1 MGYKLYWL
9 DIARGRIGAPIEA
22 TTASWSIELNKTE
35 DLSFTVHKPHL
46 ATIQPYLYTPPTGG
60 ALLTHTGQDGIE
72 YPLIAGPIADWGN
85 ETRNTLEIKAHGV
98 RYFFEHR
105 TIWETLN
112 FQNTTLGE
120 IAWALA
126 VHGMNRP
133 GGSFPLVHGTI
144 SDQGGRQRTYEHW
157 NVANNIISKRWSEL
171 SKVANG
177 PDIMIRPRW
186 ANPEHTAIEWAF
198 VHGNEHYPFIAQDWQ
213 PDFDTTAPSG
223 EIGEVTVTSSAKG
236 LVNRIWYTG
245 AGEGAGTAIAYAE
258 NLDNVQA
265 GAPFLEAVLSDA
277 DQDNVEVLRQK
288 AAGALAVRQAMTDQV
303 TLKFPANSIKT
314 PLGAFFVG
322 DIASVTLTGWL
333 SIPAGT
339 RDMRIIKMDGNLEPT
354 VTIDFQ
360 EAQW

>member
-9 DIARGRIGAPIEA
+9 DTRTGRIGAPIEA

-85 ETRNTLEIKAHGV
+85 ETRTTLEIKAHGV

-105 TIWETLN
+105 TIWETLT

-144 SDQGGRQRTYEHW
+144 SDQGDRQRTYEHW
-157 NVANNIISKRWSEL
+157 NVANNIISKRW
-171 SKVANG
+171 
-177 PDIMIRPRW
+177 RR
-186 ANPEHTAIEWAF
+186 
-198 VHGNEHYPFIAQDWQ
+198 
-213 PDFDTTAPSG
+213 
-223 EIGEVTVTSSAKG
+223 
-236 LVNRIWYTG
+236 
-245 AGEGAGTAIAYAE
+245 
-258 NLDNVQA
+258 
-265 GAPFLEAVLSDA
+265 
-277 DQDNVEVLRQK
+277 
-288 AAGALAVRQAMTDQV
+288 
-303 TLKFPANSIKT
+303 
-314 PLGAFFVG
+314 
-322 DIASVTLTGWL
+322 
-333 SIPAGT
+333 
-339 RDMRIIKMDGNLEPT
+339 
-354 VTIDFQ
+354 
-360 EAQW
+360 